1 MQDLNDMRYFA
12 EVVEQGSF
20 AAAARNLGLLKSRL
34 SRRIAGLEAELGVRL
49 LHRTTRKLSLTPAG
63 EQYLH
68 HCLSIRDQ
76 AEQAQAELE
85 QMRLEPR
92 GVLRVVCPV
101 TLAQV
106 VLGPVLPEYLA
117 RHPQVRL
124 EMQVSNRVVNL
135 VEEGVDVALRVRSS
149 LEDSGSLIIK
159 RLGLSHGVL
168 VASPS
173 LLQTHGTPHTPQD
186 LARYPTVGMF
196 APEGKM
202 RLEMLSARQSH
213 QAGNNPGHTPHG
225 KHVFTS
231 RPLCVTDDLN
241 TLRFC
246 LLGGVGMGM
255 LPNYMCQDDL
265 ASGRLVH
272 VLPDWTL
279 TPAIVHAVYPSRR
292 GLAPAVRTFLDFL
305 DEKIMR
311 RESGGVVGMLAA

>member
-63 EQYLH
+63 EQYLR
-68 HCLSIRDQ
+68 HCLTIRDQ
-76 AEQAQAELE
+76 AEQAQAELD
-85 QMRLEPR
+85 QMRVEPR

-101 TLAQV
+101 TLAQA

-117 RHPQVRL
+117 QHPQVRL

-168 VASPS
+168 VASPT
-173 LLQTHGTPHTPQD
+173 LLQTHGTPQTPQD
-186 LARYPTVGMF
+186 LGKYPSVAMSATQ
-196 APEGKM
+196 GKL
-202 RLEMLSARQSH
+202 RLELSGSDQ
-213 QAGNNPGHTPHG
+213 QNTPIS
-225 KHVFTS
+225 KQVLTS
-231 RPLCVTDDLN
+231 RPLCITDDLS
-241 TLRFC
+241 TLRYII
-246 LLGGVGMGM
+246 LGGVGMGM
-255 LPNYMCQDDL
+255 LPDYMCQDDI
-265 ASGRLVH
+265 ASGRLVRI
-272 VLPDWTL
+272 LPDWSL

-305 DEKIMR
+305 DAKVMHR
-311 RESGGVVGMLAA
+311 KSGGVVGLLAS